1 MKRSLLITS
10 AFMLTCAASVA
21 AQQAVFVVRHAERA
35 DPAAGGRP
43 MMASDPDLSDG
54 GRARA
59 QSLAS
64 ALKDAG
70 ITAIFVTEFKR
81 TQQTADPIAKAL
93 GIQPTIVTSK
103 DAAGLAEKVNAAT
116 GNVLVVGHSNTV
128 PDLIGRLGVETP
140 VKLTDADYDNLFV
153 VVRAEKPTLVRIHY
167 R

>member
-1 MKRSLLITS
+1 MKRGLLTTV
-10 AFMLTCAASVA
+10 ALTLTLVASTA

-35 DPAAGGRP
+35 DAVAGGSP
-43 MMASDPDLSDG
+43 MMATDPELSDA

-81 TQQTADPIAKAL
+81 TQQTAEPLAKAL
-93 GIQPTIVTSK
+93 GIQPTVVTAK
-103 DAAGLAEKVNAAT
+103 DLAGLVEKVKAST

-128 PDLIGRLGVETP
+128 SDVITRLGVETP
-140 VKLTDADYDNLFV
+140 VKLSDTDFDNLFV
-153 VVRAEKPTLVRIHY
+153 VVGAVKPTLVRIHY